1 MSLLIHKLPTE
12 VNKNIINTDF
22 RISILFELLIQ
33 DRKVPNDLKILKAL
47 ELYYPNFETIKNYDQ
62 VVKAVEGMLWFY
74 QCGKELANSNKDEN
88 NNKYNQIYSYE
99 FDDKYIYSAFMEQYK
114 IDLQEIEYMHW
125 WKFRALF
132 DGLNEN
138 TEIVKI
144 MGYRSMDLSKIK
156 DTERRNYYK
165 KMKRLYALPDMRT
178 IEEKETEFARGFLAN
193 N

>member
-1 MSLLIHKLPTE
+1 MSLLIHKLPME

-47 ELYYPNFETIKNYDQ
+47 ELYYPNFKAIKDYNQ
-62 VVKAVEGMLWFY
+62 VVKAVEGILWFY
-74 QCGKELANSNKDEN
+74 QCGKELANSNKNEN
-88 NNKYNQIYSYE
+88 NNNHNQIYSYE

-132 DGLNEN
+132 DGLNED

-144 MGYRSMDLSKIK
+144 MGYRSVNLSQIK

-165 KMKRLYALPDMRT
+165 KMKRLYALPDTRT
-178 IEEKETEFARGFLAN
+178 LEEKETEFARNFLN
-193 N
+193 

>member
-1 MSLLIHKLPTE
+1 MSLLIHKLPME
-12 VNKNIINTDF
+12 VNNNMINTDF

-47 ELYYPNFETIKNYDQ
+47 ELYYPNFETIKDYNQ

-74 QCGKELANSNKDEN
+74 QCGKELANSNKNEN

-132 DGLNEN
+132 DGLSED

-144 MGYRSMDLSKIK
+144 MGYRSVNLSQIK

-165 KMKRLYALPDMRT
+165 KMKRLYALPDTRT
-178 IEEKETEFARGFLAN
+178 LEEKETEFARNFLN
-193 N
+193 